1 MKTDSINSKNHI
13 SEKIT
18 NPLPLRVASVLRA
31 ERDMLSILVEHIEG
45 SGWPA
50 VKDALNALNEAKGR
64 IVITG
69 MGKSGH
75 IGRKIAATM
84 SSLGAPTFFVHPAE
98 ASHGDLGM
106 ITERDAVIALSNSG
120 NTAEIRDIILY
131 SKSID
136 IPVIAIT
143 MGKESFL
150 AKNATHPIF
159 IPKVPEGCSLGL
171 APTTSTTAQLAI
183 GDALSVGLSVMRDFT
198 RDGFNRFHPGGALGQ
213 STSSVREHMH
223 PIENTPIVSLNAK
236 IPDIIW
242 EMAQQGAD
250 QVGVVNADGNLQ
262 GIIYAKEI
270 SPTQV
275 NFAKEIMRT
284 PEPIISPDDSIA
296 TAKSRMSLR
305 AGNSILVVENQKPVG
320 IFKG

>member
-1 MKTDSINSKNHI
+1 
-13 SEKIT
+13 
-18 NPLPLRVASVLRA
+18 
-31 ERDMLSILVEHIEG
+31 MLSILVEHIEG

-143 MGKESFL
+143 MGKEVILGKECNSSNFYTKSTRRL
-150 AKNATHPIF
+150 QPRFGTNNIHNRPIGDW
-159 IPKVPEGCSLGL
+159 GCSFSWIKCY
-171 APTTSTTAQLAI
+171 A
-183 GDALSVGLSVMRDFT
+183 
-198 RDGFNRFHPGGALGQ
+198 RFHQ
-213 STSSVREHMH
+213 RR
-223 PIENTPIVSLNAK
+223 
-236 IPDIIW
+236 
-242 EMAQQGAD
+242 
-250 QVGVVNADGNLQ
+250 LQ
-262 GIIYAKEI
+262 
-270 SPTQV
+270 
-275 NFAKEIMRT
+275 
-284 PEPIISPDDSIA
+284 
-296 TAKSRMSLR
+296 
-305 AGNSILVVENQKPVG
+305 
-320 IFKG
+320 